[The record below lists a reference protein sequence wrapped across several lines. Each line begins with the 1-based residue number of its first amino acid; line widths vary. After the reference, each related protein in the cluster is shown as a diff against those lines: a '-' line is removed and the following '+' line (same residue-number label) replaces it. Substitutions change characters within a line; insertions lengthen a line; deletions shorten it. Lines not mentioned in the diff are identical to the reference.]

1 VAREIFHGYTSSYCE
16 VSSTILYRLRDQNVE
31 VEMPSAHCVS
41 TLEGVILKADR
52 GFLDLVKRTEA
63 AVLGLSYKTITDPRD
78 LGRSARMLAMLED
91 GAAPVRLQ
99 KRYIRPDGS
108 SVPANLLITR
118 FSDPDRLVSTL
129 FWRDSGRALPPARLW
144 EAALRIRHVHASR
157 VRLFGNDL
165 STDPVG
171 SLLVGIYLAE
181 AEGRN
186 LELSEI
192 AAYADVAY
200 STAARWIKVLQERG
214 IVQSGTD
221 PAVSVQFTQDG
232 LDHMEAMLAS
242 VYEVPDAALIFAST
256 S

>member
-1 VAREIFHGYTSSYCE
+1 
-16 VSSTILYRLRDQNVE
+16 
-31 VEMPSAHCVS
+31 MPSAHCVS

-52 GFLDLVKRTEA
+52 GFLDLVQRIESE
-63 AVLGLSYKTITDPRD
+63 VVGLSYKAITDPRD
-78 LGRSARMLAMLED
+78 LRRSASMLTMLED

-108 SVPANLLITR
+108 SVAANLLITR
-118 FSDPDRLVSTL
+118 FSNPDRLVSTL
-129 FWRDSGRALPPARLW
+129 FWRESGRALPPARLW
-144 EAALRIRHVHASR
+144 EAALRIRHVHGAR
-157 VRLFGNDL
+157 IKLFGDDL

-186 LELSEI
+186 LELAEL

-200 STAARWIKVLQERG
+200 STAARWVKVLQERG

-221 PAVSVQFTQDG
+221 PALSIQFTQVG
-232 LDHMEAMLAS
+232 LDNMEAMLAT
-242 VYEVPDAALIFAST
+242 VYEVPDAALTVAST

>member
-1 VAREIFHGYTSSYCE
+1 
-16 VSSTILYRLRDQNVE
+16 
-31 VEMPSAHCVS
+31 MPSAHCVS

-52 GFLDLVKRTEA
+52 GFLDLVQRTES
-63 AVLGLSYKTITDPRD
+63 AVVGLSYKAITDPRD
-78 LGRSARMLAMLED
+78 LGRSARLLDMLED

-108 SVPANLLITR
+108 SVAANLLITR
-118 FSDPDRLVSTL
+118 FSNPDRLVTTL

-157 VRLFGNDL
+157 VGFFGNDL

-186 LELSEI
+186 LELTEI
-192 AAYADVAY
+192 ASYADVAY
-200 STAARWIKVLQERG
+200 STAARWVKVLQERG
-214 IVQSGTD
+214 IVQTDTD
-221 PAVSVQFTQDG
+221 PALSIQFTQAG
-232 LDHMEAMLAS
+232 LEKMEAMLAT
-242 VYEVPDAALIFAST
+242 VYEFPDRALAVAST